1 MKIERLLTA
10 AEESGDLE
18 VYSEEIKEATNMVSD
33 GVSKSLSQLLNIQ
46 NTVVTKFLDFAL
58 GLLLAL
64 VVFFVGLKLIRIVTK
79 AVDKGFQKRNM
90 DLTLQRF
97 LLPLITYTLR
107 ILLAIIVISMLGLPV
122 SSLVALL
129 GAAGVAVGLAMQGG
143 LSNFAGGIM
152 ILFVK
157 PFKVGDYIQVST
169 VNQEGTVEEIG
180 IFNTSLRTPDNKRI
194 IIPNGNMSS
203 SCVMNYSAFPE
214 RRGDLVFTISYSAD
228 LDHVRSVITEVLKQE
243 DYVLQD
249 KDIFVGVKAYGDS
262 SVELMA
268 WAWVL
273 SKDFLTASYD
283 IKEKVKKAFDRENIE
298 IPYPQLDVHIKAQ

>member
-1 MKIERLLTA
+1 MLERLLTA
-10 AEESGDLE
+10 AEESVDLE
-18 VYSEEIKEATNMVSD
+18 VYSEEVKEATNMVSD

-64 VVFFVGLKLIRIVTK
+64 VVFFVGLKLIRAVTK

-129 GAAGVAVGLAMQGG
+129 GAAGVAIGLALQGG
-143 LSNFAGGIM
+143 LSNFAGGIL

-157 PFKVGDYIQVST
+157 PFKVGVT
-169 VNQEGTVEEIG
+169 
-180 IFNTSLRTPDNKRI
+180 LR
-194 IIPNGNMSS
+194 S
-203 SCVMNYSAFPE
+203 
-214 RRGDLVFTISYSAD
+214 
-228 LDHVRSVITEVLKQE
+228 VRSTRRERWKRSGSSTPLFEPLTTRESSFPMGTCPVPALRITPHFPREGWIWFL
-243 DYVLQD
+243 
-249 KDIFVGVKAYGDS
+249 
-262 SVELMA
+262 
-268 WAWVL
+268 L
-273 SKDFLTASYD
+273 SPTVRILIT
-283 IKEKVKKAFDRENIE
+283 FD
-298 IPYPQLDVHIKAQ
+298 LS

>member
-46 NTVVTKFLDFAL
+46 NTVVTKFLD
-58 GLLLAL
+58 LAL

-143 LSNFAGGIM
+143 LSNFAGGIL

-214 RRGDLVFTISYSAD
+214 RRVDLVFTISYSAD

-243 DYVLQD
+243 DFVLQD